1 MIALAEHKL
10 LLVKLNFP
18 SNTPRV
24 RNAVRGSPD
33 LTPAQINAIQCIWI
47 MRMQKG
53 TGAQVF
59 FLMRCRKS
67 SKRRYAILFALVFW
81 LT

>member
-10 LLVKLNFP
+10 LLVKLDFP

-24 RNAVRGSPD
+24 RNPVRGSPD
-33 LTPAQINAIQCIWI
+33 LTLAQINAIQCIWI

-53 TGAQVF
+53 TGEQF
-59 FLMRCRKS
+59 FSDEM
-67 SKRRYAILFALVFW
+67 
-81 LT
+81 